1 MTFATVV
8 VPELRLS
15 ARWLATTPTST
26 GVLRIVDKS
35 ALPLLARNA
44 DPTVP
49 KFIAP
54 SPQNH
59 LRPKLVGAARHRCA
73 LFDDGDASSTPDN
86 QRRTDRPGSVK
97 RPVPMRTGRAAC
109 DVCGDVH
116 AVIMRDVRTAWEAR
130 DGVG

>member
-1 MTFATVV
+1 MTFATAV
-8 VPELRLS
+8 VPELPLP
-15 ARWLATTPTST
+15 AYWLATTPAST

-59 LRPKLVGAARHRCA
+59 LHLKLVGAARHRYA
-73 LFDDGDASSTPDN
+73 SFDDGEASSTPDS
-86 QRRTDRPGSVK
+86 QRRTARPGSVK
-97 RPVPMRTGRAAC
+97 RPVPMRTGRAEC

-130 DGVG
+130 GGVG